1 VSLEI
6 NPQAPAVSFSEQCEC
21 GQCKSTTGTTR
32 HSRYIQVMLDDWV
45 VLGSDMAAL
54 MVASALAIVVA
65 FVASG
70 IGAAATKDDERAR
83 TEKKMEA
90 IMVGA

>member
-1 VSLEI
+1 
-6 NPQAPAVSFSEQCEC
+6 
-21 GQCKSTTGTTR
+21 
-32 HSRYIQVMLDDWV
+32 MLDVWV